1 MLNQLGEL
9 LLDVGYPNVSSMDDD
24 EIANLFDTEN
34 VLKFYRWFVAEL
46 LDSKSMVDSYKDNKI
61 FDILC
66 SFGYCSK
73 KQKAALVEGVL
84 DFEQQYEMILGM
96 LTSLKE
102 LKKVENKDTE
112 SYTVVTIEQ
121 LNDLVKKKIDL
132 FPSFTGK
139 KSYTAGEREKQ
150 VTSLQEQIK
159 ELEERFG
166 TNQPTVSHESEEEEC
181 TEENITACSDK
192 DGRDKVDLAAAMDK
206 FLLSTSKVSEI
217 QHEVET
223 MNESLNIKKLEDM
236 FGPKLDES
244 CYNVLALEEY
254 FKSLN
259 IVHDYNATE
268 ELIDTKE
275 ASECS
280 LAVEKLLKVAE
291 SL

>member
-1 MLNQLGEL
+1 
-9 LLDVGYPNVSSMDDD
+9 
-24 EIANLFDTEN
+24 
-34 VLKFYRWFVAEL
+34 
-46 LDSKSMVDSYKDNKI
+46 
-61 FDILC
+61 
-66 SFGYCSK
+66 
-73 KQKAALVEGVL
+73 
-84 DFEQQYEMILGM
+84 MILGM

-181 TEENITACSDK
+181 TEGNTTAASLHDE

-217 QHEVET
+217 EREVET

-244 CYNVLALEEY
+244 CYNVLALEEVSINLLFHNVNPKFVLFY
-254 FKSLN
+254 
-259 IVHDYNATE
+259 
-268 ELIDTKE
+268 
-275 ASECS
+275 CS
-280 LAVEKLLKVAE
+280 ILKV
-291 SL
+291 